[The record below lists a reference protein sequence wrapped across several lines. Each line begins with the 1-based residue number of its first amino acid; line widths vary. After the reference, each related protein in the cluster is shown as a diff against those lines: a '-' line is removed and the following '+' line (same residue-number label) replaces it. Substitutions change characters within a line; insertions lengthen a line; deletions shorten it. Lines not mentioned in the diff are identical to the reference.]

1 MDEAIRE
8 IEKNDGVRLTWNV
21 WGTKGE
27 EAAKV
32 PLACLYNIHQE
43 TGLLEC
49 EPIFC
54 SSCKSVLNFYC
65 SIDFGRQ
72 SWSCVI
78 CNTSNGLPSHARD
91 ITPDNL
97 LPELSEDN
105 STIEYVL
112 SKDAV
117 FPPVFFF
124 VVDICTFDDERHDL
138 LKKALET
145 TFERI
150 PEDCLVGFIRY
161 GTNIELLELNSC
173 KPEKV
178 YLFSGKTEY
187 QNKVVS
193 NLDFSGKGAS
203 ALVGRFLMRKYECN
217 LKNLIENLKRD
228 PFPVLNA
235 YKPIRCTGSALSL
248 AVSLMES
255 NFANSA
261 VKYLLFTQGPCT
273 FGPGTVTSV
282 KYKEKGKND
291 FVDEDG
297 SAYEASAQKFY
308 SQLGSRMCD
317 LGHSVD
323 ILSITIEDIGINHME
338 RLTRITGGMLIM
350 AQDFDGNI
358 YNSSCE
364 KLMSSGE
371 DGILTQGFNAKVVV
385 KTSKNLKYNG
395 VLGMGKSGPQGWK
408 LGAIFPSTNI
418 TLLLSQTP
426 EAVHQDF
433 GYVQIITQ
441 YQRSD
446 RKLVVRVTTFARMF
460 SDIKE
465 EVVNGFDQEAVAVFQ
480 ARFLLMK
487 KYEEVKDCERMID
500 KNLIRF
506 AKAFGKYS
514 KGHPGSLVLPESMA
528 YYPNFM
534 FFFKRSL
541 LVQTENVSIDESVYF
556 KNLLY
561 REKVDDALKLIKPT
575 LISYNYETGVS
586 AVELDSKSLQ
596 PDVILVLDTFHNV
609 VIWKGSYVSLW
620 IKEGYHE
627 QEEYSSLKEIIEQSK
642 ALADDLCKRVPT
654 PQFCITEENK
664 SQQRILHH
672 YVNPSASGTVITEN
686 ISFDKFFDALSKV
699 VVSSED

>member
-1 MDEAIRE
+1 MEEAIRE

-32 PLACLYNIHQE
+32 PLACLYNVHQE
-43 TGLLEC
+43 TGVLEC

-54 SSCKSVLNFYC
+54 VSCKSVLNFYC

-91 ITPDNL
+91 ISPENL

-105 STIEYVL
+105 STVEYVL
-112 SKDAV
+112 SKEAL
-117 FPPVFFF
+117 FPPIFFF
-124 VVDICTFDDERHDL
+124 VVDICTFDEERHEL

-150 PEDCLVGFIRY
+150 PEECLVGFIRF
-161 GTNIELLELNSC
+161 GTNIELLELNST
-173 KPEKV
+173 KPNKV

-187 QNKVVS
+187 QNKVIS
-193 NLDFSGKGAS
+193 SLDVTGKGAA
-203 ALVGRFLMRKYECN
+203 ALVGRFLMRKYEC
-217 LKNLIENLKRD
+217 KEYVENIISSLGRD
-228 PFPVLNA
+228 PFPVLSA
-235 YKPIRCTGSALSL
+235 YKPIRCTGAALSL
-248 AVSLMES
+248 AVSLLEA
-255 NFANSA
+255 NFPNSA

-273 FGPGTVTSV
+273 FGPGTVTAI

-291 FVDEDG
+291 FVEEDTY
-297 SAYEASAQKFY
+297 SSSAQKY
-308 SQLGSRMCD
+308 YTQLGSRMCE

-323 ILSITIEDIGINHME
+323 ILSVTIEDIGINFME
-338 RLTRITGGMLIM
+338 RLTSITGGMLIM
-350 AQDFDGNI
+350 AQDFDSHI
-358 YNSSCE
+358 YTSSCE
-364 KLMSSGE
+364 KIMQSRG
-371 DGILTQGFNAKVVV
+371 GILTQGFNAKVVV
-385 KTSKNLKYNG
+385 KTSKNVKFNG
-395 VLGMGKSGPQGWK
+395 VLGMGKSSSQGWR

-418 TLLLSQTP
+418 TLLLSQTQ

-433 GYVQIITQ
+433 GYVQVITQ

-460 SDIKE
+460 SDIRDD
-465 EVVNGFDQEAVAVFQ
+465 VINGFDQEAVAVFQ

-506 AKAFGKYS
+506 AKSFGKYS
-514 KGHPGSLVLPESMA
+514 KGQPASLVLPEAMA

-541 LVQTENVSIDESVYF
+541 LVQTENVSVDESVYF

-561 REKVDDALKLIKPT
+561 RERVADALKLIKPT

-586 AVELDSKSLQ
+586 PVELDSKSLQ

-609 VIWKGSYVSLW
+609 VIWRGGYVSLW

-627 QEEYSSLKEIIEQSK
+627 QEEYASLKAIIDQSK
-642 ALADDLCKRVPT
+642 ELADDLCQRLPT

-686 ISFDKFFDALSKV
+686 ISFDKFFEALSKV
-699 VVSSED
+699 VVSSEE